1 MIKKLLFILPLVLFA
16 GALNA
21 TRTEEYLIDTP
32 TAKVA
37 PVKTFNSTSRIFSE
51 GGFINFFT
59 FTPFERF
66 SIGTSLTI
74 EHLVGTDDNDLKVLP
89 PALQLKTRLFDG
101 TEILPIIALGFNNQ
115 GFYYDHD
122 KDEYLQKARGLYL
135 VASQEV
141 FLQDLMVNYG
151 GNITTDGFEFE
162 KLYGFISLNY
172 SIADYLDFITEWDN
186 IRSMKK
192 SRVNSG
198 FRIYIADFFAL
209 DLAVRNYNNK
219 AERILQVKY
228 NYTF

>member
-1 MIKKLLFILPLVLFA
+1 MLKKLLFILPFILFA
-16 GALNA
+16 NALNA
-21 TRTEEYLIDTP
+21 MRLEEYLIDTP

-51 GGFINFFT
+51 GGFVNFFT

-66 SIGTSLTI
+66 SIGTAITI

-89 PALQLKTRLFDG
+89 PSLQLKTRLFDG
-101 TEILPIIALGFNNQ
+101 TEILPIIALGFDNQ

-122 KDEYLQKARGLYL
+122 KDEYLQKAKGLYL
-135 VASQEV
+135 VATQEL
-141 FLQDLMVNYG
+141 FLKDLIVNYG
-151 GNITTDGFEFE
+151 GNITTNGFEFE
-162 KLYGFISLNY
+162 KLHGFVSLNY
-172 SIADYLDFITEWDN
+172 SITDYLDFITEWDN
-186 IRSMKK
+186 IRSMKT

-198 FRIYIADFFAL
+198 FRIFIADFFAL